1 MSVWSLESVE
11 SVELLSR
18 FKFQVSGLVSH
29 FSLLIARSSLL
40 FAEVLGGNL
49 HTTADG
55 TERDVI
61 NLVKELILV
70 YVFPEV
76 IVHLKA
82 MPFNMNGNIDR
93 VLLYKM
99 YKKEN

>member
-1 MSVWSLESVE
+1 M
-11 SVELLSR
+11 
-18 FKFQVSGLVSH
+18 
-29 FSLLIARSSLL
+29 LIARSSLL
-40 FAEVLGGNL
+40 FSGVLSGDL

-93 VLLYKM
+93 IELKKM
-99 YKKEN
+99 YEDA